1 MKAATLEK
9 MQQQQHQGR
18 NISGANHIHRRQCS
32 MDDLD
37 AVPPSCP
44 PLRGEG
50 LYAPLPPPQQQLQQQ
65 HLQQQHL
72 QQQEPVYV
80 TKGQLEPIY
89 GTRGPQDPVYVT
101 RDQLLRRGNNPA
113 TAPRP
118 PQRTVSFLAGDTL
131 PRKVAQVS
139 QVQQPAAG
147 NQVVCSESDLYG
159 RLQQQV
165 AAGDHNR
172 SNSSP
177 APLPLQQQHHLQ
189 QQQQQQHQAKQN
201 LSVSVDDEE
210 PLPPPPYISP
220 PSARHGGGGP
230 ALCSPEV
237 PDDLPMPPPPPL
249 GHLGPPSGPP
259 HPPVATALLPRP
271 PCDSASSSSSV
282 DSGYARSNKPESPG
296 YQLPVNRKLINYLSM
311 PLINYQSICRPPSP
325 STT

>member
-1 MKAATLEK
+1 
-9 MQQQQHQGR
+9 
-18 NISGANHIHRRQCS
+18 

-50 LYAPLPPPQQQLQQQ
+50 IYAPLPPPQQLQQLQHLQQQ
-65 HLQQQHL
+65 QLLQQQHL

-101 RDQLLRRGNNPA
+101 RDQLLRRANNPA

-139 QVQQPAAG
+139 QVQQQPAAG

-159 RLQQQV
+159 RLQQHP
-165 AAGDHNR
+165 AGDHNR

-220 PSARHGGGGP
+220 PSARHGGGP
-230 ALCSPEV
+230 ALRSPNV

-249 GHLGPPSGPP
+249 GHLGLPSGPPLGPP
-259 HPPVATALLPRP
+259 HPPVASLLPRP

-296 YQLPVNRKLINYLSM
+296 YQLPVNRKLLNYLLDSH
-311 PLINYQSICRPPSP
+311 
-325 STT
+325 